1 MNDIYWII
9 GLFLVSL
16 FAGLLSVRA
25 INRFMENKIKQW
37 SFEYQV
43 FGFGGMLVCI
53 FGMIAAIGS
62 GLAWIIDAVYYALN
76 K

>member
-16 FAGLLSVRA
+16 FAGTLSVRA
-25 INRFMENKIKQW
+25 INRFMEGKIKQW

-43 FGFGGMLVCI
+43 FGFGGMLVCV
-53 FGMIAAIGS
+53 FGMITFIGS
-62 GLAWIIDAVYYALN
+62 GLAYIVDNFIA
-76 K
+76 

>member
-16 FAGLLSVRA
+16 FAGLLSVRT
-25 INRFMENKIKQW
+25 IYRFMKDKIKQW

-43 FGFGGMLVCI
+43 FGFGGMLICV

-62 GLAWIIDAVYYALN
+62 GLAWILDNLVT
-76 K
+76 

>member
-25 INRFMENKIKQW
+25 INRFMEDKIKQW

-43 FGFGGMLVCI
+43 FGFGGMLVCV
-53 FGMIAAIGS
+53 FGMIASIGS
-62 GLAWIIDAVYYALN
+62 GLAWIVDNFIA
-76 K
+76 

>member
-1 MNDIYWII
+1 MNNISYII
-9 GLFLVSL
+9 GLFLLSL
-16 FAGLLSVRA
+16 FAGTLSTRA
-25 INRFMENKIKQW
+25 INRFMNNKIKQW

-53 FGMIAAIGS
+53 FGMIAAISS
-62 GLAWIIDAVYYALN
+62 GLAWIMDTVYYALN